1 MRTNRGFRMVV
12 MCAGVG
18 ILAGCGGGTSTS
30 RSSGPGSPPP
40 PGQNVQAIS
49 VNAGPNG
56 NYANGAFTSVTVCVP
71 GTTQCQT
78 IDGVL
83 VDTGSSGLRI
93 LSSALT
99 ESLPEQKGPNG
110 NPVAE
115 CLQFLAA
122 LTWGPVETADVQI
135 AGESASSVPVQV
147 LSDTAFPLPAQCKN
161 TGLPTQDTLQTLG
174 ANGILGIGV
183 FPQDCGGGCTL
194 PGPSNPGLYYE
205 CPSSGCVVTTE
216 SVSAQVP
223 NPVGLFASD
232 NNGVLIELPAV
243 SGAQPSLSG
252 SLIFGIGTQSN
263 NALGHAAVYTTDSSA
278 DFTTTFMGHAY
289 SQSFIDSGSNA
300 VFFLDSN
307 TTGIAAC
314 TKATGFYCPSSTEN
328 LSATVTGAN
337 SASATINFS
346 VGNAESLFSNPG
358 DFVFG
363 DLAGPSSGRFDWG
376 LPFFFGRNVFTAIDG
391 ATTPAGSGPYWAF

>member
-1 MRTNRGFRMVV
+1 GGNPMRTNRGFLMVV

-18 ILAGCGGGTSTS
+18 ISAGCGGGTSTS

-49 VNAGPNG
+49 VNGGPNG

-147 LSDTAFPLPAQCKN
+147 LSDSAFPLPAQCKN

-216 SVSAQVP
+216 SVSAQVQ
-223 NPVGLFASD
+223 NPVALFASD

-263 NALGHAAVYTTDSSA
+263 NALGHAAVYTT
-278 DFTTTFMGHAY
+278 
-289 SQSFIDSGSNA
+289 
-300 VFFLDSN
+300 
-307 TTGIAAC
+307 
-314 TKATGFYCPSSTEN
+314 
-328 LSATVTGAN
+328 
-337 SASATINFS
+337 
-346 VGNAESLFSNPG
+346 
-358 DFVFG
+358 
-363 DLAGPSSGRFDWG
+363 
-376 LPFFFGRNVFTAIDG
+376 
-391 ATTPAGSGPYWAF
+391 